1 MGKVKEFFDAHCWS
15 ARKTE
20 FGIMVGRYNG
30 KAFEDIHFS
39 GTDEYLEWKKKQSSL
54 ILEEW

>member
-39 GTDEYLEWKKKQSSL
+39 
-54 ILEEW
+54 